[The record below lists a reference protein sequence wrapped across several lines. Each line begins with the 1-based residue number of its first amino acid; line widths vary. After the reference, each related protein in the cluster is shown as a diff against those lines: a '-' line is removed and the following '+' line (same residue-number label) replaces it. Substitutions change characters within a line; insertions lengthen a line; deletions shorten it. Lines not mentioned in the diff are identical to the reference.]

1 MDQIRVGVIGVGNM
15 GRNHLRLYSEMPEFN
30 LVGFYDPSPAFKGYG
45 KMYGIIS
52 FPSIESLLDNVDA
65 VSVVAPSSLHR
76 EIAHKVAGM
85 KKHALVEKPLA
96 LSAADAAGITDA
108 FNENGVILMVGHV
121 ERFNPVIRELE
132 KIIKAHDVIAIDIR
146 RCSPWGGGRIADVD
160 VIHDLM
166 IHDIDIV
173 AGALAP
179 LPIKN
184 ITAVGR
190 AVRSERHID
199 YAQAIVEY
207 EDSGLLASI
216 TASRIT
222 EDKIREI
229 TVHARSALI
238 RADLLNRTLTL
249 TRQTNYSSGA
259 GGAGGEPDALYRQEN
274 ITEKVFVAAVE
285 PLRQEL
291 LEFARCVGG
300 GVKPNVSGE
309 ASVRAL
315 EVLEM
320 ISARAYGGAAP
331 GAAGEKSAPPTS
343 APPKAAGA
351 AKS

>member
-30 LVGFYDPSPAFKGYG
+30 LVGFFDPSPAFKGYG

-52 FPSIESLLDNVDA
+52 FPSIESLLENVDA

-76 EIAHKVAGM
+76 EIALKVAGM

-96 LSAADAAGITDA
+96 LSSADASLITDA
-108 FNENGVILMVGHV
+108 FNESGALLMVGHV
-121 ERFNPVIRELE
+121 ERFNPVVAELE
-132 KIIKAHDVIAIDIR
+132 KIIKAHEPIAIDIR

-166 IHDIDIV
+166 IHDIDIA
-173 AGALAP
+173 AGVLAP

-184 ITAVGR
+184 ATAVGR
-190 AVRSERHID
+190 AIKSERHID
-199 YAQAIVEY
+199 YAQAILEY
-207 EDSGLLASI
+207 EGSDLLVSLV
-216 TASRIT
+216 ASRVT

-229 TVHARSALI
+229 TVHTRSALI

-249 TRQTNYSSGA
+249 TRQTNYSGAA
-259 GGAGGEPDALYRQEN
+259 GGSPDALYRQEN

-291 LEFARCVGG
+291 LQFSKCVGG
-300 GVKPNVSGE
+300 NAKPSTSGE

-315 EVLEM
+315 EVLEL
-320 ISARAYGGAAP
+320 IGSRAYDGLSAP
-331 GAAGEKSAPPTS
+331 NAAGQKPAGQKPDGRK
-343 APPKAAGA
+343 KATAQR
-351 AKS
+351 